1 MYRLLMMFLLS
12 LDIISQALQETFGD
26 DSDVTSA
33 LKFLHNA
40 YPNGRWWLKSDDTD
54 IQEGLRES
62 MRNEWS
68 GDVDIGDELKDRA
81 SSDNIK
87 EDLQQMCSKLSSEK
101 DFLTNV
107 HADAKKYYK
116 SVHDMANSTEKALL
130 ACA

>member
-68 GDVDIGDELKDRA
+68 GDVDIGDGITSKTRVTASNILIFLVSDEWRNFKPYAIPVRGLKY
-81 SSDNIK
+81 SSLTDKNVRDLK
-87 EDLQQMCSKLSSEK
+87 EKLK
-101 DFLTNV
+101 T
-107 HADAKKYYK
+107 A
-116 SVHDMANSTEKALL
+116 M
-130 ACA
+130 